1 MMERYRNLLVEL
13 RSEKDEIAIAEKVFQ
28 LPTATYPQ
36 LFAMQ
41 SEMDRVQDIYNIY
54 VEHKEFVE
62 VMSKT
67 SWAQLDIVVLNKGI
81 GKTVNLLKK
90 MPRAKK
96 QTTQFKE
103 VNEIVDSFRKSI
115 PLIQSLKNDAMQPR
129 HWQEL
134 MKVTGVKFNAN
145 STTFTLQSIF
155 DMGLSKFSDEIAGVV
170 NVATQEMKIQKNL
183 QEIEEV
189 WRKESFDLVAYVF
202 FCIHRLLPVH
212 HPHTHTHTRT
222 DTTKRHNRARS
233 ISEV

>member
-1 MMERYRNLLVEL
+1 
-13 RSEKDEIAIAEKVFQ
+13 
-28 LPTATYPQ
+28 
-36 LFAMQ
+36 
-41 SEMDRVQDIYNIY
+41 
-54 VEHKEFVE
+54 
-62 VMSKT
+62 MSKT

-96 QTTQFKE
+96 QTTQYKE

-155 DMGLSKFSDEIAGVV
+155 DMGLSKFSDEIAEVV

-189 WRKESFDLVAYVF
+189 WRKESFDLVAYV
-202 FCIHRLLPVH
+202 RLSSKHVRSLT
-212 HPHTHTHTRT
+212 HTHTHTHT
-222 DTTKRHNRARS
+222 QVQQDDTIGQGRFQRYDFETRRGNQADS
-233 ISEV
+233 